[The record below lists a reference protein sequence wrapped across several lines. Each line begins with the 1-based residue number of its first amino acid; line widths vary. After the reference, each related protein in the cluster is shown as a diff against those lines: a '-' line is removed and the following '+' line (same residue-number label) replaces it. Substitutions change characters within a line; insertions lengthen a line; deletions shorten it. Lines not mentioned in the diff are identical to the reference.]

1 MAQNSRVAWCD
12 MPASQ
17 PDSAS
22 ARPIVAFFDVDNTL
36 LHGASAY
43 HVSRAA
49 WKRGHVG
56 VRDLLSFGWHQL
68 RFVTVGENVK
78 HFASAQE
85 RALGLAKG
93 LPADELTT
101 LADDV
106 YEREIE
112 SRLWPE
118 TVELAREHLRKGHEV
133 WLITAAPVD
142 IAAVIARR
150 LGLTGALGT
159 MLRARDGKLT
169 GEFDGPVL
177 HGARKGLF
185 GFPQRHPPARAG
197 GQPHSREPG
206 CRARRARANSRLAD
220 HAARPREHPG
230 GSATGSP
237 RGPCRA
243 RGKHKAPSRIG
254 LALGSRAA
262 HGARP
267 LTRRYFLLR
276 RW

>member
-1 MAQNSRVAWCD
+1 MGQNSRVTWCD
-12 MPASQ
+12 MPAS
-17 PDSAS
+17 DTGSAP
-22 ARPIVAFFDVDNTL
+22 RPIVAFFDVDNTL
-36 LHGASAY
+36 LHGASAF

-56 VRDLLSFGWHQL
+56 VRDLLTFGWQQL

-93 LPADELTT
+93 LPADELTN

-142 IAAVIARR
+142 IAAVISRR

-159 MLRARDGKLT
+159 MLRSEGGKLT

-177 HGARKGLF
+177 HGTLKAAAAGELAASLGADLADCWAYSDSRNDIPLLELVGNRVVVNPDATLAAHARTLGWPIMRLDPASIRATVK
-185 GFPQRHPPARAG
+185 RVRREARAVR
-197 GQPHSREPG
+197 PK
-206 CRARRARANSRLAD
+206 AD
-220 HAARPREHPG
+220 
-230 GSATGSP
+230 
-237 RGPCRA
+237 
-243 RGKHKAPSRIG
+243 PSSNPKRQAG
-254 LALGSRAA
+254 
-262 HGARP
+262 
-267 LTRRYFLLR
+267 
-276 RW
+276 

>member
-1 MAQNSRVAWCD
+1 
-12 MPASQ
+12 MPASH
-17 PDSAS
+17 PEPVS

-36 LHGASAY
+36 LHGASAF

-78 HFASAQE
+78 HFASTQE

-93 LPADELTT
+93 LPTDELTNLT
-101 LADDV
+101 DAV

-159 MLRARDGKLT
+159 ILRSDGGKLT

-177 HGARKGLF
+177 HGARKAVA
-185 GFPQRHPPARAG
+185 ARELASSLG
-197 GQPHSREPG
+197 
-206 CRARRARANSRLAD
+206 ADLAD
-220 HAARPREHPG
+220 CWAYSDSRNDIPLLELVGNRIVVNPDVAL
-230 GSATGSP
+230 SAYAHTHGWPIMRLSP
-237 RGPCRA
+237 
-243 RGKHKAPSRIG
+243 SSI
-254 LALGSRAA
+254 RAA
-262 HGARP
+262 VRRVRREARSVRSAEN
-267 LTRRYFLLR
+267 TKRQAG
-276 RW
+276 

>member
-1 MAQNSRVAWCD
+1 
-12 MPASQ
+12 MPASHSG
-17 PDSAS
+17 PVPV
-22 ARPIVAFFDVDNTL
+22 RPIVAFFDVDNTL
-36 LHGASAY
+36 LHGASAF

-49 WKRGHVG
+49 WQRGHVG
-56 VRDLLSFGWHQL
+56 VRDLLAFGWHQV

-93 LPADELTT
+93 LPADELTNLT
-101 LADDV
+101 EAV

-159 MLRARDGKLT
+159 MLRSEGGKLT

-177 HGARKGLF
+177 HGARKAVAAKELAVSLGADLADCWAYSDSRNDIPLLELV
-185 GFPQRHPPARAG
+185 GNRIVVNPDTALASHARRNDWPIMRLDPASIRAAVRRVRREARAVR
-197 GQPHSREPG
+197 PE
-206 CRARRARANSRLAD
+206 AD
-220 HAARPREHPG
+220 
-230 GSATGSP
+230 
-237 RGPCRA
+237 
-243 RGKHKAPSRIG
+243 PSSNAKRQDG
-254 LALGSRAA
+254 
-262 HGARP
+262 
-267 LTRRYFLLR
+267 
-276 RW
+276 